1 MAKKKILAGK
11 MGNSKYF
18 FDENGNIV
26 DQTGAVAPR
35 AIAAAILAGI
45 ESIPEVEVE
54 DKAPATPKAPEKEE
68 SPLSRVTQKVSSGRG
83 PIRRTMD
90 NIADVIGRGTIAAS
104 VGSVPDLR
112 GVAAATLDAA
122 GVGGLVTMGGRR
134 GSSSPGGGKNPEK
147 ESAGILLSILNVLR
161 DNNELLQDLLYSLTA
176 AAKGRIEAEREANRK
191 AGEAG
196 KGVRDEGEDPEKQSF
211 LGKWGTIIAA
221 ALGSV
226 YGIIQGWLKTIKYF
240 AEALLPESLIKSI
253 KGKFAAIGTFF
264 DDIFIKLKNVFSGR
278 FEKIGAAFEEV
289 FSKITNLFKSVGS
302 ESRLAKIIT
311 AFGSG
316 IIKLSAPFIEAFN
329 VLKSLISGPANY
341 IVNVFKS
348 FSGIFTGVS
357 DTAGKMLGFLDQ
369 FSGVFKFV
377 SSIVSKLALPL
388 FIVMTVWDTVKEMI
402 AGYEKE
408 GIVGA
413 IAGAVTGFFNS
424 LIFGPLDMLKSAVA
438 WVLGKFGFENAEKE
452 LNSFSFSEMFTNLI
466 GTVKDFFIDIGKWVG
481 EKMAGASVS
490 FNEWW
495 DSWSISGAL
504 IEKVKVFFI
513 DIGKWVGEKMA
524 GASVSFNEWWAS
536 WSITGAITTA
546 FEDFKQKIINYFGPE
561 FVAKIGEIANF
572 DLAGYISKKIGEVF
586 KTITDFFAAIPGII
600 STFVTDQIK
609 KIPGGEALLNALK
622 PATTN
627 FATGASGSFGG
638 PAAQRNLE
646 ERTASVVP
654 DTQKIEPRPAG
665 TFVGE
670 RYKKEWDEKYK
681 GKYDPITGEK
691 LVQVTSAG
699 AASANFGNS
708 MAETLSAT
716 DLTPTANPTAPAF
729 LKRVNDIAIS
739 DSTPAAPII
748 IDNSTKNNVT
758 NSRPSSIS
766 PRVSSGAP
774 STAPVMSHID
784 RSLYPFIGAYP

>member
-1 MAKKKILAGK
+1 MAKNDTPEDILRRIIKEGTQTAAVEQAKVALAQLEETKKQTEILDK
-11 MGNSKYF
+11 
-18 FDENGNIV
+18 
-26 DQTGAVAPR
+26 
-35 AIAAAILAGI
+35 I
-45 ESIPEVEVE
+45 EKKKDSSVERSTKKTKE
-54 DKAPATPKAPEKEE
+54 ERKEYKEKEE
-68 SPLSRVTQKVSSGRG
+68 GRLSRVTQKVSSGRG
-83 PIRRTMD
+83 PLDGTLG
-90 NIADVIGRGTIAAS
+90 NIAKTIGAGTIAAS
-104 VGSVPDLR
+104 VGSIPSFR

-122 GVGGLVTMGGRR
+122 GVGGLVTMGAEGGGTSGRR
-134 GSSSPGGGKNPEK
+134 SAASPSGGGKNPGK
-147 ESAGILLSILNVLR
+147 ESVGILESILNVLQ

-176 AAKGRIEAEREANRK
+176 AARGRIEAEREANRK
-191 AGEAG
+191 SGEAG
-196 KGVRDEGEDPEKQSF
+196 KGVTDTDTKELEEQSS
-211 LGKWGTIIAA
+211 LGKWSKIIAA

-226 YGIIQGWLKTIKYF
+226 YGIILGWLKTVKFF

-253 KGKFAAIGTFF
+253 KGKFTAIGTFF
-264 DDIFIKLKNVFSGR
+264 DDVFLKLKTLFTKNIQN
-278 FEKIGAAFEEV
+278 IGVVFEEA
-289 FSKITNLFKSVGS
+289 FSKISNLFKSVGS
-302 ESRLAKIIT
+302 ESRLARILT
-311 AFGSG
+311 AFGQG

-357 DTAGKMLGFLDQ
+357 DTAGKMLGFLKQ

-513 DIGKWVGEKMA
+513 DIGKWVSEKMA

-572 DLAGYISKKIGEVF
+572 DLAGYISKKIGEAIDTV
-586 KTITDFFAAIPGII
+586 KNMFANLGSIVNDYAYDLWE
-600 STFVTDQIK
+600 ST
-609 KIPGGEALLNALK
+609 
-622 PATTN
+622 
-627 FATGASGSFGG
+627 
-638 PAAQRNLE
+638 
-646 ERTASVVP
+646 
-654 DTQKIEPRPAG
+654 
-665 TFVGE
+665 VGE
-670 RYKKEWDEKYK
+670 FLPNPLTKSSGTPDSESETGMAAGRGAERSVLTAVTKMSPRGAYTTQEIAGDQRFDEAE
-681 GKYDPITGEK
+681 PTFNNQEQPTFTG
-691 LVQVTSAG
+691 S
-699 AASANFGNS
+699 ASANFGNS
-708 MAETLSAT
+708 MA
-716 DLTPTANPTAPAF
+716 DLMPIENPTAPAF
-729 LKRVNDIAIS
+729 LKRVNDLAIS
-739 DSTPAAPII
+739 ASAPAAPII

-766 PRVSSGAP
+766 PRVSSGTP
-774 STAPVMSHID
+774 STAPVVSHME
-784 RSLYPFIGAYP
+784 RAHLATVGVTP

>member
-1 MAKKKILAGK
+1 
-11 MGNSKYF
+11 
-18 FDENGNIV
+18 
-26 DQTGAVAPR
+26 
-35 AIAAAILAGI
+35 
-45 ESIPEVEVE
+45 
-54 DKAPATPKAPEKEE
+54 
-68 SPLSRVTQKVSSGRG
+68 
-83 PIRRTMD
+83 
-90 NIADVIGRGTIAAS
+90 
-104 VGSVPDLR
+104 
-112 GVAAATLDAA
+112 
-122 GVGGLVTMGGRR
+122 
-134 GSSSPGGGKNPEK
+134 
-147 ESAGILLSILNVLR
+147 
-161 DNNELLQDLLYSLTA
+161 
-176 AAKGRIEAEREANRK
+176 
-191 AGEAG
+191 
-196 KGVRDEGEDPEKQSF
+196 
-211 LGKWGTIIAA
+211 
-221 ALGSV
+221 
-226 YGIIQGWLKTIKYF
+226 
-240 AEALLPESLIKSI
+240 
-253 KGKFAAIGTFF
+253 
-264 DDIFIKLKNVFSGR
+264 
-278 FEKIGAAFEEV
+278 
-289 FSKITNLFKSVGS
+289 
-302 ESRLAKIIT
+302 
-311 AFGSG
+311 
-316 IIKLSAPFIEAFN
+316 
-329 VLKSLISGPANY
+329 
-341 IVNVFKS
+341 
-348 FSGIFTGVS
+348 
-357 DTAGKMLGFLDQ
+357 
-369 FSGVFKFV
+369 
-377 SSIVSKLALPL
+377 
-388 FIVMTVWDTVKEMI
+388 
-402 AGYEKE
+402 
-408 GIVGA
+408 
-413 IAGAVTGFFNS
+413 
-424 LIFGPLDMLKSAVA
+424 MLKSAVA